1 MKSVQFTLPLNL
13 DRDSAMQ
20 GNVTA
25 TYGETARRV
34 TAPLYHDG
42 KPYVP
47 GEGTYV
53 MFSCPRR
60 VGYEIL
66 EGCTLRGHVV
76 EYAFSDQTT
85 ARIGTFPCQILI
97 YDEDGSLLFSPSFTL
112 TVRPAA
118 YRAEAVT
125 ASQSFGALEALIAQ
139 FASDRDVL
147 QQDHDAFRT
156 AIETAQGQ
164 ISRIF
169 ASIDDILQK
178 LQSGGSGNT
187 EEIMRYLTQ
196 LREYLRGMRVNWWS
210 PRLAAALLSVS
221 AAVMSLA
228 ACGAYVEGSG
238 AEGKY
243 ETLSSAVTEL
253 QTILG
258 DVTEVGEVPTVP
270 ESSGG
275 GTDEPTDP
283 EGIVLSSITVSGM
296 PEHAASG
303 TVLSTLRA
311 ALTVTAVYSDGSRVV
326 TEGYSLSCDSG
337 VSLGERFEFK
347 PGSHTVRVYLTV
359 GDVTKSVSYTVSVAI
374 LSLTLNEET
383 VSVFSLP
390 YTNGGLTISGTFD
403 GQSGTV
409 TVSAASGYRLSACTI
424 NGVSRTTHEV
434 QDEAVTVVAGT
445 VRQYAVTLTLTNCEA
460 YTDASMNLAFTSP
473 HYVDAGSQ
481 VSVFLIASGGYTLEE
496 SGIMS
501 SGLYDASVV
510 SGGGGFLVSGY
521 VTSGNVTV
529 TAVARDPVMQ
539 TASLS
544 IVSAPTDG
552 SYSAVLYAQTE
563 SGTDGETVTDWSAI
577 PANSSY
583 RYRLAVTPNGSYK
596 ITSGTVLTCNG
607 ATVAPYTTTQGLSYV
622 YYITPAAGDVY
633 TLTVATEANGS
644 GGGEGGDSGETENE
658 NYTLKF
664 LTPNS
669 DGTAQTN
676 ATGVETFGDGQT
688 YTTVSETIK
697 TNKAALISEKIT
709 YKATKVY
716 AITVTPVTSA
726 CRFQLAYFDA
736 SDNLTGYSTWDFG
749 DVGTTES
756 VFTLRGT
763 TLSRDKGGTVN
774 TETQTLGDA
783 KSFAIYCRT
792 KTNLVTNP
800 GRLTV
805 NMSVTDA

>member
-66 EGCTLRGHVV
+66 EGCALRGHVV

-147 QQDHDAFRT
+147 QEEHDAFRT

-187 EEIMRYLTQ
+187 EEIMSYLTQ
-196 LREYLRGMRVNWWS
+196 LREYLSGMRVNWWS
-210 PRLAAALLSVS
+210 TRLAAALLSVC

-228 ACGAYVEGSG
+228 SCGAYVEGSG
-238 AEGKY
+238 AESKY
-243 ETLSSAVTEL
+243 ETLEGAVTEL

-258 DVTEVGEVPTVP
+258 DVTDVGEVPTVP

-283 EGIVLSSITVSGM
+283 EGTVLSSITVSGM

-311 ALTVTAVYSDGSRVV
+311 SLTVTAVYSDGSRVV

-359 GDVTKSVSYTVSVAI
+359 GDVTKSVSYTVTVAI

-383 VSVFSLP
+383 VSVYSLP

-409 TVSAASGYRLSACTI
+409 TVAAVSGYRLSNCTI
-424 NGVSRTTHEV
+424 NGVSRTTYEV
-434 QDEAVTVVAGT
+434 QDEAVSVVAGT
-445 VRQYAVTLTLTNCEA
+445 VQIYSVTLNLTNVEA
-460 YTDASMNLAFTSP
+460 YTDASMNSAFTSP
-473 HYVDAGSQ
+473 HYVDAGTQ
-481 VSVFLIASGGYTLEE
+481 VSVFLIAAQGYTLEE
-496 SGIMS
+496 SGILINGLFDMS
-501 SGLYDASVV
+501 VASA
-510 SGGGGFLVSGY
+510 GGGFTVSGY
-521 VTSGNVTV
+521 ATGGNVTV
-529 TAVARDPVMQ
+529 TAVGRDPVMQ

-544 IVSAPTDG
+544 IISAPSDG

-577 PANSSY
+577 PAGDT
-583 RYRLAVTPNGSYK
+583 YRLAVSVNGSY
-596 ITSGTVLTCNG
+596 ILTSGTVLTCNG
-607 ATVAPYTTTQGLSYV
+607 ATVEPTTTTMGISYV
-622 YYITPAAGDVY
+622 YHLTPSAGDVY
-633 TLTVATEANGS
+633 TLTVATEANSS
-644 GGGEGGDSGETENE
+644 GGGTEEPEPE
-658 NYTLKF
+658 NYQLKF
-664 LTPNS
+664 LEPNS
-669 DGTAQTN
+669 D
-676 ATGVETFGDGQT
+676 ATFQPSANGVQTFGDNQT
-688 YTTVSETIK
+688 YTTVSEKIK
-697 TNKAALISEKIT
+697 TNKCAKISEKIT
-709 YKATKVY
+709 YNPSKIY
-716 AITVTPVTSA
+716 AITVSPVTSA
-726 CRFQLAYFDA
+726 IRFQLAYFDA
-736 SDNLTGYSTWDFG
+736 SDNLSGYSTWEASNDMS
-749 DVGTTES
+749 DVGTIES
-756 VFTLRGT
+756 TFTLSGT
-763 TLSRDKGGTVN
+763 TLKRNKGGTE
-774 TETQTLGDA
+774 TSETQSMGNAAWFAVYVRSKGD
-783 KSFAIYCRT
+783 
-792 KTNLVTNP
+792 LVTYP
-800 GRLTV
+800 ERITV
-805 NMSVTDA
+805 GMSVFDA

>member
-1 MKSVQFTLPLNL
+1 MIIYCKQDGSVQSVPAIIPQGSLREPVTVLAPAPSAVCSLRIMPASHEALDPVIATGMEIDGEFRAYSLHLPPTVTEWPGVCRYQVMMTDANGRQTASYSGTFTIQRGAVDPDLLP
-13 DRDSAMQ
+13 
-20 GNVTA
+20 GNVGELSDTSLGDMLTLLAGFQTA
-25 TYGETARRV
+25 VIAVQTQVDKIQTLIDE
-34 TAPLYHDG
+34 G
-42 KPYVP
+42 K
-47 GEGTYV
+47 
-53 MFSCPRR
+53 
-60 VGYEIL
+60 VG
-66 EGCTLRGHVV
+66 
-76 EYAFSDQTT
+76 
-85 ARIGTFPCQILI
+85 
-97 YDEDGSLLFSPSFTL
+97 
-112 TVRPAA
+112 
-118 YRAEAVT
+118 
-125 ASQSFGALEALIAQ
+125 
-139 FASDRDVL
+139 
-147 QQDHDAFRT
+147 
-156 AIETAQGQ
+156 
-164 ISRIF
+164 
-169 ASIDDILQK
+169 
-178 LQSGGSGNT
+178 GNS
-187 EEIMRYLTQ
+187 EEIMSYLKK
-196 LREYLRGMRVNWWS
+196 LREYLSGMRVNWWS
-210 PRLAAALLSVS
+210 PRLAAALLSVC
-221 AAVMSLA
+221 AGVLALA

-238 AEGKY
+238 AETKY
-243 ETLSSAVTEL
+243 ETLTGSVTEL

-258 DVTEVGEVPTVP
+258 EVTDVGEVPTVP

-275 GTDEPTDP
+275 GTEGPTDP
-283 EGIVLSSITVSGM
+283 E
-296 PEHAASG
+296 
-303 TVLSTLRA
+303 
-311 ALTVTAVYSDGSRVV
+311 
-326 TEGYSLSCDSG
+326 
-337 VSLGERFEFK
+337 K
-347 PGSHTVRVYLTV
+347 PT
-359 GDVTKSVSYTVSVAI
+359 DPDPI
-374 LSLTLNEET
+374 LSLTLNGESI
-383 VSVFSLP
+383 SVYTLP
-390 YTNGGLTISGTFD
+390 YTNGGLTISGTYD
-403 GQSGTV
+403 GQNGTV
-409 TVSAASGYRLSACTI
+409 TVSAESGYRLSACTI
-424 NGVSRTTHEV
+424 NAVSGTTYV
-434 QDEAVTVVAGT
+434 AQDESVSVVAGT
-445 VRQYAVTLTLTNCEA
+445 VRQYSVTLNLTNVEA
-460 YTDASMNLAFTSP
+460 YTDASMNSAFTSP
-473 HYVDAGSQ
+473 NYVDAGSQ
-481 VSVFLIASGGYTLEE
+481 VSVFLISAQGYTLVE
-496 SGIMS
+496 SGILIN
-501 SGLYDASVV
+501 GLSNARVESA
-510 SGGGGFLVSGY
+510 GGGFTVYGSA
-521 VTSGNVTV
+521 TSGNVTV
-529 TAVARDPVMQ
+529 TAVGRDPVMQ

-633 TLTVATEANGS
+633 ALTVATEANGS
-644 GGGEGGDSGETENE
+644 GGGEGGDSGETESE

-669 DGTAQTN
+669 DGTAQTSS
-676 ATGVETFGDGQT
+676 TGVETFGDGQT

-774 TETQTLGDA
+774 TETQTPGDA

>member
-1 MKSVQFTLPLNL
+1 MIIYCKQDGSVQSVPAVIPQGSLREPVTVLAPAPSAVCSLRIMPASHEALDPVIATGMEIDGAFRAYALHLPPTVTEWPGVCLYQVMLTDAQGRQTASYAGTFTVQRGALDPDILPGDVGELSEMSIGDML
-13 DRDSAMQ
+13 ILLSGFQTSVIAMQ
-20 GNVTA
+20 TQLDKIQRIIENGN
-25 TYGETARRV
+25 
-34 TAPLYHDG
+34 
-42 KPYVP
+42 
-47 GEGTYV
+47 
-53 MFSCPRR
+53 
-60 VGYEIL
+60 
-66 EGCTLRGHVV
+66 
-76 EYAFSDQTT
+76 
-85 ARIGTFPCQILI
+85 
-97 YDEDGSLLFSPSFTL
+97 
-112 TVRPAA
+112 
-118 YRAEAVT
+118 
-125 ASQSFGALEALIAQ
+125 FG
-139 FASDRDVL
+139 
-147 QQDHDAFRT
+147 
-156 AIETAQGQ
+156 
-164 ISRIF
+164 
-169 ASIDDILQK
+169 
-178 LQSGGSGNT
+178 GNT

-196 LREYLRGMRVNWWS
+196 LREYLSGMRVNWWS
-210 PRLAAALLSVS
+210 PRLAAALLSVC

-238 AEGKY
+238 AEGEY

-258 DVTEVGEVPTVP
+258 DVTDVGEVPTVP

-275 GTDEPTDP
+275 GTEEPTDP

-311 ALTVTAVYSDGSRVV
+311 SLTVTAVFSDGSRVV

-337 VSLGERFEFK
+337 VSLGERFEFR

-374 LSLTLNEET
+374 LSLTLNEEP

-409 TVSAASGYRLSACTI
+409 TVEAVSGYRLSNCTI

-445 VRQYAVTLTLTNCEA
+445 VRQYAVTLNLTHAEA

-473 HYVDAGSQ
+473 HYVDEGSQ
-481 VSVFLIASGGYTLEE
+481 VSVFLIASGGYTLDEN
-496 SGIMS
+496 GIMS
-501 SGLYDASVV
+501 SGLYDVSVV

-544 IVSAPTDG
+544 IVSAPDDG
-552 SYSAVLYAQTE
+552 SYSAVLYEQTE
-563 SGTDGETVTDWSAI
+563 SGTDGNVVDDWSAI
-577 PANSSY
+577 PAGAS
-583 RYRLAVTPNGSYK
+583 YRLAVSAQDGYK
-596 ITSGTVLTCNG
+596 VTAGTVLTCNG
-607 ATVAPYTTTQGLSYV
+607 AVVTPYTTTQGIVYV
-622 YYITPAAGDVY
+622 YRFTPSAGDVY
-633 TLTVATEANGS
+633 ALTVATEASGT
-644 GGGEGGDSGETENE
+644 GGGEGGDSGETESE

-669 DGTAQTN
+669 DGTAQTSS
-676 ATGVETFGDGQT
+676 TGVETFGDGQT

-709 YKATKVY
+709 YKLSKVY
-716 AITVTPVTSA
+716 TITVTPVTSS

-783 KSFAIYCRT
+783 TSFAIYCRT
-792 KTNLVTNP
+792 KANLVTYP
-800 GRLTV
+800 DRLTV

>member
-66 EGCTLRGHVV
+66 EGCALRGHVV

-147 QQDHDAFRT
+147 QEEHDAFRT

-196 LREYLRGMRVNWWS
+196 LREYLSGMRMNWWS
-210 PRLAAALLSVS
+210 PRLAAALLSVC

-238 AEGKY
+238 AESKY
-243 ETLSSAVTEL
+243 ETLDGAVTEL

-296 PEHAASG
+296 PEYAASG

-311 ALTVTAVYSDGSRVV
+311 SLTVTAVFSDGSRVV

-337 VSLGERFEFK
+337 VSLGERFEFR

-383 VSVFSLP
+383 VSVYALP
-390 YTNGGLTISGTFD
+390 YTNGGITISGTFD

-409 TVSAASGYRLSACTI
+409 TVAAVSGYRLSNCTI

-445 VRQYAVTLTLTNCEA
+445 VRQYAVTLNLTHAEA

-481 VSVFLIASGGYTLEE
+481 VSIFLIAAGGYTLDEN
-496 SGIMS
+496 GIMS
-501 SGLYDASVV
+501 SGLYDVSIV

-552 SYSAVLYAQTE
+552 SYSAVLYEQTE
-563 SGTDGETVTDWSAI
+563 SGTDGNVVDDWSAI
-577 PANSSY
+577 PAGAS
-583 RYRLAVTPNGSYK
+583 YRLAVSAQDGYK
-596 ITSGTVLTCNG
+596 VTSGTVLTCNG
-607 ATVAPYTTTQGLSYV
+607 AVVTPYTTTQGIVYV
-622 YYITPAAGDVY
+622 YRFTPSAGDVY
-633 TLTVATEANGS
+633 ALTVATEANGS
-644 GGGEGGDSGETENE
+644 GGGEGGDSGETESE
-658 NYTLKF
+658 NYTLTF

-669 DGTAQTN
+669 DGTAQTS

-709 YKATKVY
+709 YKPSKVY
-716 AITVTPVTSA
+716 TITVKPVTSS

-756 VFTLRGT
+756 VFTLSGT

-774 TETQTLGDA
+774 TETQTPGDA
-783 KSFAIYCRT
+783 TSFAIYCRT
-792 KTNLVTNP
+792 KANLVTYP
-800 GRLTV
+800 DRLTV
-805 NMSVTDA
+805 TMSVTDA